1 MFCLFLLE
9 CQLQTFK
16 VSWQRQ
22 LCRAKQNQEAAADA
36 GAVGEGEKTN
46 DKVCKCMCM
55 FPLCKRVCV
64 CVWCLCGL
72 SCLIVAWGFHC
83 AVFWPFS
90 LYIWTCKKEA
100 QREGYLNGQI

>member
-36 GAVGEGEKTN
+36 GAVGAGEKTN

-55 FPLCKRVCV
+55 FPLCKCV
-64 CVWCLCGL
+64 CVVFVRVELSLCGMR
-72 SCLIVAWGFHC
+72 
-83 AVFWPFS
+83 FS
-90 LYIWTCKKEA
+90 LCGFLAFLFIH
-100 QREGYLNGQI
+100 LDL